1 MTLQAIS
8 KGFEYY
14 KNFGLNFS
22 IKIFP
27 LVFLFGFVASS
38 GSTSQISMGLSNL
51 DILLLLFNNFL
62 ISPLITIFSIL
73 LANDLFK
80 NNKRDVLVYYAISWQ
95 FLIKVLLLSL
105 ISTVAIGLGLILFVF
120 PGILI
125 AGVLVF
131 VNYYAILENKSIFES
146 LYLSW
151 ESSKLNLLQCVLMAT
166 FFWLITIL
174 SITIL
179 SSLISNYEKPDE
191 IPQIYRILSSSI
203 AIYIQICL
211 ISFPILTFYQSQLSN
226 KIKNST

>member
-22 IKIFP
+22 IKIIP

-38 GSTSQISMGLSNL
+38 GSTSQISMGLSNF

-105 ISTVAIGLGLILFVF
+105 ISTVAIGFGLFYLFF
-120 PGILI
+120 QEFL
-125 AGVLVF
+125 
-131 VNYYAILENKSIFES
+131 
-146 LYLSW
+146 
-151 ESSKLNLLQCVLMAT
+151 
-166 FFWLITIL
+166 
-174 SITIL
+174 
-179 SSLISNYEKPDE
+179 
-191 IPQIYRILSSSI
+191 
-203 AIYIQICL
+203 
-211 ISFPILTFYQSQLSN
+211 
-226 KIKNST
+226 